1 MNVLQS
7 LIFLLVFAG
16 CMLLLNFAES
26 YREAKRRQSEKQRL
40 VKKNKVTAFFSAKV
54 KYINDLKRSSAV
66 PSAMQSVISVMCAV
80 TGFVA
85 GNVVFSSPIIAIVVG
100 AVSSLTPLL
109 YLQLLDNKHQQ
120 RRLERLASSMMILS
134 QSYIVTENLIDTF
147 KDNVDLLEEPE
158 PFRNFLA
165 YVTLMDS
172 DVTVGLRRLEQE
184 LNNIYCSQW
193 IDALILAQQDRNVK
207 YVAVSVVDGM
217 QDMLE
222 VQQESNASMF
232 SVWRE
237 YFLLLVMLFT
247 APMVFRFFMP
257 DAYIALTNTSFG
269 NGLFIALIASVVFSV
284 FRALKINKPF
294 IS

>member
-1 MNVLQS
+1 MNLLQS

-16 CMLLLNFAES
+16 FMLLLNFAES

-40 VKKNKVTAFFSAKV
+40 VKKNKVTAFISAKV

-66 PSAMQSVISVMCAV
+66 PAAMQSVISVMCAV

-85 GNVVFSSPIIAIVVG
+85 GNVIFSSPLIAIVVG
-100 AVSSLTPLL
+100 AVSSLAPLL

-147 KDNVDLLEEPE
+147 RDNVDLLEEPE

-237 YFLLLVMLFT
+237 YFLLLVLLFA
-247 APMVFRFFMP
+247 APLIFRFFMP
-257 DAYIALTNTSFG
+257 DAYIALTKTSFG